1 MKLVQKILIL
11 EDEKL
16 NAERIKRLL
25 LEIRPD
31 VEIVGILGS
40 VTKAADWLSANE
52 CPDLILMDVQLADGL
67 SFEVFNRVD
76 VRCPVLF
83 TTAYD
88 EYAVKAFKY
97 NSVDYLLKPIDQD
110 ELEAALVKFE
120 NSLQPPSSLSPS
132 IEDLLAMMQPK
143 EYRTRF
149 LLPYRDAYRKINVED
164 IAFFYSH
171 LNISYAIFFNG
182 EKAVVPQ
189 TLETLEQELEPKNFF
204 RVNRQ
209 YIVQVNAVE
218 QVHNFFNGKL
228 KLKIKNAGEDVIV
241 SRTKAPLFKLWM
253 DY

>member
-1 MKLVQKILIL
+1 MNRLQKILIL

-25 LEIRPD
+25 FAIRPD
-31 VEIVGILGS
+31 VEIVDVIGS
-40 VTKAADWLSANE
+40 VTKAADWLSDNE

-67 SFEVFNRVD
+67 SFEVFNLVA
-76 VRCPVLF
+76 VKCPVLF

-97 NSVDYLLKPIDQD
+97 NSIDYLLKPIDPT
-110 ELEAALVKFE
+110 ELEAALTKFE
-120 NSLQPPSSLSPS
+120 NSLQPQPSLSLS
-132 IEDLLAMMQPK
+132 IEELLATLQPK
-143 EYRTRF
+143 DYRTRF
-149 LLPYRDAYRKINVED
+149 LLPYRDAYRKVNVED
-164 IAFFYSH
+164 IAFFYSQ
-171 LNISYAIFFNG
+171 LNISYAVLFNG

-189 TLETLEQELEPKNFF
+189 TLETLEQELAPKNFF

-228 KLKIKNAGEDVIV
+228 KLKIKNASEEVIV